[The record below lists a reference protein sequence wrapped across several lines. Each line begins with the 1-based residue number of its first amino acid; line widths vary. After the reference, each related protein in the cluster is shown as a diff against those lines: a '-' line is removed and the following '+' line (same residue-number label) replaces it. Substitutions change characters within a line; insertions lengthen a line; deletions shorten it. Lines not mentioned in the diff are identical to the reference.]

1 MLWAALASPVHAGFE
16 VHLSEG
22 LTQERK
28 VRVPE
33 HTVEELVRVL
43 PPGIEPWT
51 ISVVV
56 PEAWIAAD
64 LPELGPHEQLD
75 PAQLAA
81 IVAGLKEAGLP
92 SASSGPEQIGQLLA
106 IVQNGSFESERPSA
120 MGPTLLPPWVLLA
133 APEWAE
139 TLSSSRLGV
148 ALLAEFGLE
157 TELVR
162 YPCPTTPH
170 GVAFGVRSGGVA
182 PKDKLWALP
191 LPGQAGV
198 LYTVHPTAILAAD
211 ATEADLSSWSLAQ
224 FTAPDFDPG
233 IAAPPRAKGA
243 PRPTLPGKKKKAP
256 QPSVSSD
263 QSLAWWLGSGGMA
276 GALALIGVFVWRQR
290 DRGAQVLAQR
300 KRDREREEF

>member
-1 MLWAALASPVHAGFE
+1 MLWAALAMPAQAGFE
-16 VHLSEG
+16 VHLDEG
-22 LTQERK
+22 LNQERN
-28 VRVPE
+28 VRVPG
-33 HTVEELVRVL
+33 HTVEELIRVL

-56 PEAWIAAD
+56 PEAWVAAD
-64 LPELGPHEQLD
+64 LPDYGPHEQLD

-92 SASSGPEQIGQLLA
+92 SASTGPEQIGQLLA
-106 IVQNGSFESERPSA
+106 IVQNGSFESETPSA

-139 TLSSSRLGV
+139 TLSSARLGV
-148 ALLAEFGLE
+148 AILAEFGLE

-182 PKDKLWALP
+182 PTGKLWALP
-191 LPGQAGV
+191 LPGQGGV
-198 LYTVHPTAILAAD
+198 LYTVHPTAILSPD
-211 ATEADLSSWSLAQ
+211 ASEEDLSSWSLAQ

-233 IAAPPRAKGA
+233 IAAPPRSKRA
-243 PRPTLPGKKKKAP
+243 PRPTTPGKKKAP
-256 QPSVSSD
+256 EPSASSD